1 MKGIT
6 MNSLNAKQR
15 RLRRNLLGVAFA
27 AGIAV
32 AFGPIRRAA
41 ACWFDPIIFDPEA
54 MVEHVDQVAQL
65 GQQVSSAIQQV
76 KNQLMELAHLD
87 TSVAPNVTGLVAGI
101 QAKFTASLYGNTSP
115 ADQLNSDFPADMS
128 GSTWAQYQSDE
139 TTWTM
144 DLQQARSE
152 NRRIE
157 NQVFQDMNTTSQ
169 QVQAIV
175 QASNSAPG
183 ETAAVQAHNDL
194 LAVASTELAKLQAL
208 KAARSQLTTQRLAR
222 QQSELSFAAAEQNRV
237 DADSANPAPPS
248 ETVVDPFQN

>member
-1 MKGIT
+1 
-6 MNSLNAKQR
+6 MNSANARQH
-15 RLRRNLLGVAFA
+15 RLRRNLLGTIALA
-27 AGIAV
+27 AGAAM
-32 AFGPIRRAA
+32 AFGPVRRAA

-54 MVEHVDQVAQL
+54 MIEHVDQVAQL

-87 TSVAPNVTGLVAGI
+87 TSVTPNVTGVVAGI
-101 QAKFTASLYGNTSP
+101 QAKFTASLYGSTSP
-115 ADQLNSDFPADMS
+115 ADELNSDFPADMS
-128 GSTWAQYQSDE
+128 GATWVQYQSDE
-139 TTWTM
+139 TTWTT

-157 NQVFQDMNTTSQ
+157 NQVYQDMNTTSQ

-194 LAVASTELAKLQAL
+194 LAVASAELAKLQAL
-208 KAARSQLTTQRLAR
+208 KAARSQLTTQRQAR
-222 QQSELSFAAAEQNRV
+222 QQSELSFAAAEQSRV